1 MKPDVK
7 RILAKLS
14 ENKVELATEKIELA
28 IAEDIAK
35 MVNEGKEGLK
45 TLSTIKKRQEFNNG
59 QMIQNITQVIK
70 KGDAEDDKINRVIE
84 KLEKLPMKIAN
95 ILEKAEKAAKELGV
109 APNSIKSYK
118 EADKLYE
125 NLESGLKEAN
135 SFTYTDLERFVK

>member
-7 RILAKLS
+7 RILTKLI
-14 ENKVELATEKIELA
+14 ENKVELSTEKIELA
-28 IAEDIAK
+28 IADDIAK

-45 TLSTIKKRQEFNNG
+45 TLSTIKKRQERNNG

-70 KGDAEDDKINRVIE
+70 TGDAEDDKINRVIE

-95 ILEKAEKAAKELGV
+95 ILEKAEKAAKEIGV

-118 EADKLYE
+118 EADRLYE

>member
-7 RILAKLS
+7 RILTKLI
-14 ENKVELATEKIELA
+14 ENKVELSTEKIELA
-28 IAEDIAK
+28 IADDIAK

-45 TLSTIKKRQEFNNG
+45 TLSTIKKRQERNNG

-70 KGDAEDDKINRVIE
+70 TGNAEDDKINRVIE

-95 ILEKAEKAAKELGV
+95 ILEKAEKAAKEIGV

-118 EADKLYE
+118 EADRLYE